1 MRGSERGV
9 TLWEIC
15 LSLALLIG
23 WIGVLVPFVVN
34 ANERIERLEVT
45 VRHYESL
52 QREVLI
58 DAADPS
64 GKERVCIEELCLPT
78 L

>member
-1 MRGSERGV
+1 MRGFERGV

-15 LSLALLIG
+15 LSLALLLG
-23 WIGVLVPFVVN
+23 WIGVLVPFIVN
-34 ANERIERLEVT
+34 GNERIERLEAT
-45 VRHYESL
+45 VRQYEAL

-58 DAADPS
+58 DAANPS
-64 GKERVCIEELCLPT
+64 GRGRVCVEELCLPT